1 MALSGVEQVYKFR
14 RIEGADEL
22 SDFKAGYEK
31 NLSECS
37 SNELQLSLP
46 IEYLS
51 TSRVVGV
58 FDSRGQLLGGF
69 VMRFEPPFRC
79 LQAVPEAVKSRSP
92 LLQSVPDAGLCE
104 LTCIW
109 RNRALSTTA
118 FATAVWPRIILDCVR
133 SQRKYILGLG
143 FENRMNDTYQVWS
156 PQLIYRGPSA
166 APETSVGVHI
176 FAFSR
181 PRIVAN
187 FVTNFVLQVPA
198 KLLRRRRVAKA

>member
-1 MALSGVEQVYKFR
+1 MYSFR
-14 RIEGADEL
+14 RIERADQL
-22 SDFKAGYEK
+22 SDFKAGYER
-31 NLSECS
+31 NLAERS
-37 SNELQLSLP
+37 SNELELSLP
-46 IEYLS
+46 IDYLS

-58 FDSRGQLLGGF
+58 FDRRGQLLGGF

-92 LLQSVPDAGLCE
+92 LLLSVPDAQLCE

-109 RNRALSTTA
+109 RNRALSTMA

-166 APETSVGVHI
+166 APETSAGVHI

-181 PRIVAN
+181 ARIVAN
-187 FVTNFVLQVPA
+187 FVTNFVLQVPR
-198 KLLRRRRVAKA
+198 KLLRGRRMTEA